1 MRKELRSKKIKKQN
15 KTNKMKNK
23 IMVKQINEEIEQ
35 DKKIIDIVCKLG
47 GLSAEKNKKT
57 HETNNNAKTI

>member
-1 MRKELRSKKIKKQN
+1 
-15 KTNKMKNK
+15 MKNK
-23 IMVKQINEEIEQ
+23 ITAKQINEEIEQ